1 MESHGEQADCYHAG
15 TAHNAGRHAA
25 QPGVHA
31 CKVGQAA
38 EHAGRG
44 VYLLAKDERLDV
56 DEHVAEHS
64 ADTANPMVS
73 KRNHVLFWRMSAL
86 PNTATQS
93 TAKAVHT
100 TYVGVCIQNGVSP
113 SIKSRTVPPPTAV
126 VKPTTYAPNK
136 SKRLADAKRMP
147 EMAKANVPI
156 KSRTCEKLGKSIGH
170 VKFNIYLLGTK
181 RKSR

>member
-1 MESHGEQADCYHAG
+1 MMNTSRN
-15 TAHNAGRHAA
+15 TPPAA
-25 QPGVHA
+25 PVIVPIMIAVHQG
-31 CKVGQAA
+31 KP
-38 EHAGRG
+38 
-44 VYLLAKDERLDV
+44 
-56 DEHVAEHS
+56 S
-64 ADTANPMVS
+64 ARVFSTPVTVNTANPMVS